1 LCRTRRNAA
10 SLCARAGRFLFHP
23 EEGEHM
29 AVVEALWTRRW
40 PGRLLALGLV
50 LLALALCIDPAFATE
65 PHPWEMGMQ
74 PPGSPVKHR
83 IHDLHNL
90 LLVIITV
97 ISLFVLGLLCY
108 VIWRFNEKRNPVPSR
123 TTHNT
128 VVEVLWTV
136 VPVVVLV
143 IIAIPSFG
151 LLYYMDKTQQADM
164 TIKVTG
170 HQWYWSYDYPD
181 NGNFTFDSNIIQ
193 EADLKPG
200 QRRLLEVDNQLV
212 VPVGTNIRILI
223 AGTDVMHSWF
233 VPSLGVQMYAVVG
246 RLNETW
252 MNVEKEGV
260 YYGQCNQICGVNHA
274 FMPIAVHAV
283 SKEEFARWTEEAKKK
298 YAKLDDAAPVRV
310 AHAAE

>member
-1 LCRTRRNAA
+1 
-10 SLCARAGRFLFHP
+10 
-23 EEGEHM
+23 M

-40 PGRLLALGLV
+40 PGRLLAAGLV
-50 LLALALCIDPAFATE
+50 LLALALCVDPAFATE
-65 PHPWEMGMQ
+65 PRPWEMGMQ

-90 LLVIITV
+90 LLVIITL
-97 ISLFVLGLLCY
+97 ISLFVLALLVY

-136 VPVVVLV
+136 IPVVILV

-151 LLYYMDKTQQADM
+151 LLYYMDRTQQADM

-170 HQWYWSYDYPD
+170 RQWYWSYEYPD
-181 NGNFTFDSNIIQ
+181 NGNISFDSNIIQ

-223 AGTDVMHSWF
+223 AGSDVMHSWF
-233 VPSLGVQMYAVVG
+233 VPSLGVQSYAVIG

-252 MNVEKEGV
+252 VNVEKEGV

-283 SKEEFARWTEEAKKK
+283 SKEEFARWVEEAKKK
-298 YAKLDDAAPVRV
+298 FAKDDTAAPMRV

>member
-1 LCRTRRNAA
+1 
-10 SLCARAGRFLFHP
+10 
-23 EEGEHM
+23 M
-29 AVVEALWTRRW
+29 AVVEALWKRRW
-40 PGRLLALGLV
+40 PGRLLGLGLV
-50 LLALALCIDPAFATE
+50 LLALALCVDPAFATE
-65 PHPWEMGMQ
+65 PLPWEMNMQ
-74 PPGSPVKHR
+74 PAATPVKER

-90 LLVIITV
+90 LLIVATLIT
-97 ISLFVLGLLCY
+97 LLVLGLLVY

-128 VVEVLWTV
+128 VIEVLWTV
-136 VPVVVLV
+136 VPVVILV

-151 LLYYMDKTQQADM
+151 LLYYMDRTQKADM
-164 TIKVTG
+164 TIKITG

-212 VPVGTNIRILI
+212 VPVDTTIRILI
-223 AGTDVMHSWF
+223 AGTDVLHSWF
-233 VPSLGVQMYAVVG
+233 VPSLGVQMYAVIG

-283 SKEEFARWTEEAKKK
+283 SKEEFARWVEDAKKK
-298 YAKLDDAAPVRV
+298 FAKDDGAAPIRV

>member
-1 LCRTRRNAA
+1 
-10 SLCARAGRFLFHP
+10 
-23 EEGEHM
+23 M

-50 LLALALCIDPAFATE
+50 LLALALSMDPAFATE
-65 PHPWEMGMQ
+65 PRPWEMGMQ
-74 PPGSPVKHR
+74 PAATPVKER

-90 LLVIITV
+90 LIVVSTLIT
-97 ISLFVLGLLCY
+97 LFVLSLLTY
-108 VIWRFNEKRNPVPSR
+108 VIWRFNERRNPVPSR

-128 VVEVLWTV
+128 VIEVLWTV
-136 VPVVVLV
+136 IPVVILV

-151 LLYYMDKTQQADM
+151 LLYYMDRTQKADM

-170 HQWYWSYDYPD
+170 RQWYWSYDYPD
-181 NGNFTFDSNIIQ
+181 NGNISFDSNIIQ
-193 EADLKPG
+193 EGDLKPG

-223 AGTDVMHSWF
+223 AGSDVMHSWF
-233 VPSLGVQMYAVVG
+233 VPSLGVQTYAVIG

-283 SKEEFARWTEEAKKK
+283 SKEEFARWVEEAKKK
-298 YAKLDDAAPVRV
+298 YAKHDDASPIRV

>member
-1 LCRTRRNAA
+1 
-10 SLCARAGRFLFHP
+10 
-23 EEGEHM
+23 M

-50 LLALALCIDPAFATE
+50 LLALALCMDPAFATE

-90 LLVIITV
+90 LLVIITL

-136 VPVVVLV
+136 IPVVVLV

-151 LLYYMDKTQQADM
+151 LLYYMDRTQQADM

-193 EADLKPG
+193 EADLKPD

>member
-1 LCRTRRNAA
+1 M
-10 SLCARAGRFLFHP
+10 AG
-23 EEGEHM
+23 
-29 AVVEALWTRRW
+29 VEALWTRRL
-40 PGRLLALGLV
+40 PGRLLGLGLV
-50 LLALALCIDPAFATE
+50 LLALALCVDPAFATE
-65 PHPWEMGMQ
+65 PQPWEMGMQ
-74 PPGSPVKHR
+74 PAATPVKER

-90 LLVIITV
+90 LLVIITLITV
-97 ISLFVLGLLCY
+97 FVLTLLVY
-108 VIWRFNEKRNPVPSR
+108 VIWRFNERRNPTPSR

-128 VVEVLWTV
+128 LIEVLWTV
-136 VPVVVLV
+136 VPVVILV

-151 LLYYMDKTQQADM
+151 LLYYMDKTQKADM

-181 NGNFTFDSNIIQ
+181 NGNISFDSNGIP

-212 VPVGTNIRILI
+212 VPVNTNIRILI
-223 AGTDVMHSWF
+223 AGTDVLHSWF
-233 VPSLGVQMYAVVG
+233 IPSLGVQMYAVIG

-260 YYGQCNQICGVNHA
+260 YYGQCNQLCGVNHA

-283 SKEEFARWTEEAKKK
+283 SKEEFARWVEEAKKK
-298 YAKLDDAAPVRV
+298 YAKNDGAAPVRV
-310 AHAAE
+310 ANAAE

>member
-1 LCRTRRNAA
+1 
-10 SLCARAGRFLFHP
+10 
-23 EEGEHM
+23 M
-29 AVVEALWTRRW
+29 ALVEALWTRRW
-40 PGRLLALGLV
+40 AGRLLALGLV
-50 LLALALCIDPAFATE
+50 LLAVALCVHPALATE
-65 PHPWEMGMQ
+65 PQPWEMGMQ
-74 PPGSPVKHR
+74 PPATPVKER
-83 IHDLHNL
+83 IHQLHNL
-90 LLVIITV
+90 LLVIITI
-97 ISLFVLGLLCY
+97 ISLFVLALLCY

-128 VVEVLWTV
+128 LVEVLWTV
-136 VPVVVLV
+136 VPVVILV

-170 HQWYWSYDYPD
+170 RQWYWSYEYPD
-181 NGNFTFDSNIIQ
+181 NGNISFDSNIIQ

-212 VPVGTNIRILI
+212 VPVNTNIRVLI
-223 AGTDVMHSWF
+223 AGSDVMHSWF
-233 VPSLGVQMYAVVG
+233 VPSLGVQTYAVIG

-252 MNVEKEGV
+252 MNVEKEGD

-274 FMPIAVHAV
+274 FMPITVHAV
-283 SKEEFARWTEEAKKK
+283 SKEEFARWVEDAKKK
-298 YAKLDDAAPVRV
+298 YAKHDDASPIRV

>member
-1 LCRTRRNAA
+1 
-10 SLCARAGRFLFHP
+10 
-23 EEGEHM
+23 M
-29 AVVEALWTRRW
+29 AVDKALWTR
-40 PGRLLALGLV
+40 PFLGRLALIGV
-50 LLALALCIDPAFATE
+50 ALLALALAIDPSFASE
-65 PHPWEMGMQ
+65 PRQWQFGFQDPVT
-74 PPGSPVKHR
+74 PVKSR

-90 LLVIITV
+90 LLVIITL
-97 ISLFVLGLLCY
+97 ISLFVLALLVY
-108 VIWRFNEKRNPVPSR
+108 VIWRFNEKKNPTPSR

-136 VPVVVLV
+136 VPVVILV

-151 LLYYMDKTQQADM
+151 LLYYMDKTQEAEM

-170 HQWYWSYDYPD
+170 RQWYWTYDYPD
-181 NGNFTFDSNIIQ
+181 HGGFTFDSNIIQ

-212 VPVGTNIRILI
+212 VPVDTNIRVLV

-233 VPSLGVQMYAVVG
+233 VPALGVQMYAVIG

-252 MNVEKEGV
+252 MNVQKPGV

-274 FMPIAVHAV
+274 FMPIAVRAV
-283 SKEEFARWTEEAKKK
+283 PKDEFARWVEEAKKRF
-298 YAKLDDAAPVRV
+298 AKSDDSAPVRV
-310 AHAAE
+310 ARIAE

>member
-1 LCRTRRNAA
+1 M
-10 SLCARAGRFLFHP
+10 AG
-23 EEGEHM
+23 
-29 AVVEALWTRRW
+29 VEALWMRRW
-40 PGRLLALGLV
+40 PGRLLGLGLV
-50 LLALALCIDPAFATE
+50 LLALALCVDPAFATE
-65 PHPWEMGMQ
+65 PRPWEMAMQ
-74 PPGSPVKHR
+74 PAATPVKER

-90 LLVIITV
+90 LLVITTLITV
-97 ISLFVLGLLCY
+97 FVLALLVY
-108 VIWRFNEKRNPVPSR
+108 VIWRFNERRNPTPSR

-128 VVEVLWTV
+128 LIEVLWTV
-136 VPVVVLV
+136 VPVVILV

-151 LLYYMDKTQQADM
+151 LLYYMDKTQKADM

-170 HQWYWSYDYPD
+170 HQWYWTYDYPD
-181 NGNFTFDSNIIQ
+181 NGNISFDSNIIQ

-212 VPVGTNIRILI
+212 VPTNTNIRILI
-223 AGTDVMHSWF
+223 AGTDVLHSWF

-298 YAKLDDAAPVRV
+298 YARNDDTAPVRV